1 MKADSGDVARDAAN
15 RNDVLSCG
23 IRFTSAVPFFSLL
36 CRGGND
42 YSDGTEVVTLPKNE
56 FRKFMK
62 HFIAILLCAIL
73 SSGCSFVSPAKQK
86 DLVARVDQ
94 SPSGKISK
102 QEFVDW
108 NIKRIFKL
116 YDRGGKGYVTLQDWQ
131 ALEGTSRDAQYKR
144 LDANHDGKVTLAEAE
159 ANPKVRALLGNTF
172 PDIDTNHDGSI
183 DLKEAAAYQEKRQ
196 RLIP

>member
-1 MKADSGDVARDAAN
+1 
-15 RNDVLSCG
+15 
-23 IRFTSAVPFFSLL
+23 
-36 CRGGND
+36 
-42 YSDGTEVVTLPKNE
+42 
-56 FRKFMK
+56 MK

-131 ALEGTSRDAQYKR
+131 AAHGLPPEPPVLARFGVRVLMSRR
-144 LDANHDGKVTLAEAE
+144 L
-159 ANPKVRALLGNTF
+159 
-172 PDIDTNHDGSI
+172 
-183 DLKEAAAYQEKRQ
+183 
-196 RLIP
+196 